1 MPGEH
6 GATPVDLDDPK
17 VRSVLD
23 EFAATRLPQSRLAT
37 ITGRFPERDT
47 AHFRAVFEALVANE
61 EVARSTLDRLARYRA
76 RSVFDELV
84 SLGTDRSRLRLAD
97 EILLMGSGGFAG
109 GAIRLEV
116 QQGAFE
122 KQTLPSQ
129 NLHHLDHNVV
139 GAIGSDMR
147 ISTDF
152 LVPSSKVKWF
162 SRDGGAKFDRLKP
175 GVSGRRFTKLKQKR
189 SDATA
194 DPRWV
199 RIHCSNTGSIDRRIT
214 IGVVSPCGVIAAIES
229 FTFSPAAATDH
240 DSVIVSD
247 SLDNEIGLVLYQSA
261 INAHCFLRRFNL
273 SRRKK

>member
-122 KQTLPSQ
+122 KQTRNAAVTEPS
-129 NLHHLDHNVV
+129 
-139 GAIGSDMR
+139 
-147 ISTDF
+147 
-152 LVPSSKVKWF
+152 PS
-162 SRDGGAKFDRLKP
+162 
-175 GVSGRRFTKLKQKR
+175 
-189 SDATA
+189 
-194 DPRWV
+194 
-199 RIHCSNTGSIDRRIT
+199 
-214 IGVVSPCGVIAAIES
+214 
-229 FTFSPAAATDH
+229 
-240 DSVIVSD
+240 
-247 SLDNEIGLVLYQSA
+247 
-261 INAHCFLRRFNL
+261 
-273 SRRKK
+273 